1 MEDDVFLRC
10 IEANMLS
17 DMSLQGIEA
26 ISKVWVFVY
35 LWTFLLVYNS
45 YLHMALTLVIVLAV
59 ISLELI

>member
-26 ISKVWVFVY
+26 ISKV
-35 LWTFLLVYNS
+35 
-45 YLHMALTLVIVLAV
+45 
-59 ISLELI
+59 